1 MCFYEYLMFKV
12 QTNEEPVSENKVI
25 FNIPDADNINHIVV
39 FMTGQIPFPDGFGG
53 AGKLCTVTFICFYW
67 WKFLPGP
74 IKPYWKQ
81 GSYLLLYVC
90 SW

>member
-1 MCFYEYLMFKV
+1 MFKV

-53 AGKLCTVTFICFYW
+53 AGELCTVTSFFYFYW
-67 WKFLPGP
+67 WKILPGP
-74 IKPYWKQ
+74 IKPY
-81 GSYLLLYVC
+81 
-90 SW
+90 